1 MPPLFPTTYLCAC
14 ANKDLFSLQL
24 NTGIIAACAATLKPL
39 LNRFLGLGSTKDTGY
54 YNQSASSGN
63 RWTPHGPRSRADPR
77 EKLSS
82 SDTHEE
88 FEMGPTGRRGGTT
101 TGGRSSAILDGTVA
115 NKGAGGLGPVEIKGG
130 AGSGFYRV
138 DEEAGSREMILGDG
152 SRVPRRT
159 DGIVVATEVKVN
171 MRPR

>member
-1 MPPLFPTTYLCAC
+1 MPPLSPTSSAC

-39 LNRFLGLGSTKDTGY
+39 LNRFLGLGSTKGAGY
-54 YNQSASSGN
+54 SNQSASSGN
-63 RWTPHGPRSRADPR
+63 RWTPHGPRSRVDAR

-88 FEMGPTGRRGGTT
+88 FEMGPTGLRAGAAA
-101 TGGRSSAILDGTVA
+101 GRNSAILDGTVA
-115 NKGAGGLGPVEIKGG
+115 NKGAAGLGPVEIKGG

-152 SRVPRRT
+152 SKVPRRT

-171 MRPR
+171 MRQR